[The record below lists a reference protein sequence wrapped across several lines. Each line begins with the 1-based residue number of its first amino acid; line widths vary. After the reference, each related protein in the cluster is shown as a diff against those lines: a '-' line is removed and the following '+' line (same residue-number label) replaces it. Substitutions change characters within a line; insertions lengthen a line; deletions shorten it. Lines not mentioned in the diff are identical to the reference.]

1 MAARIVLFFAL
12 VSGLVG
18 VTAAVGGMLPETNNA
33 CTHYQTC

>member
-18 VTAAVGGMLPETNNA
+18 VTAAVGAMLPEA
-33 CTHYQTC
+33 SSSCTHYQTC

>member
-18 VTAAVGGMLPETNNA
+18 VTAAVGGMLPQTNGACAYYET
-33 CTHYQTC
+33 C